1 MSKTTVIVAYKVL
14 LNWNINKYMKL
25 TVQIKIKI
33 LKFLEK
39 ARHNN
44 NKIKSYSKIL
54 YRLSYKINSLRNQ
67 IILREREKIT
77 ESQMNLSLALITE
90 CRT

>member
-33 LKFLEK
+33 LKFLKK
-39 ARHNN
+39 ARHNS